1 VERSLPAP
9 RIIGHRGAA
18 AHAPENTLAGFR
30 KARQLGAQWVEF
42 DVQATRDGCPIL
54 LHDARLERTTD
65 GYGVAADRSAD
76 EIERLDAG
84 SWFGSGFRG
93 EKVPR
98 LDQALALI
106 DELGLGAVIEVKARP
121 GDGARTMHAVLET
134 LRASALAHSHIVS
147 SFDEEALAAAAAEAP
162 AIPRALIVKSIP
174 KDWRHRIDRLDCGAL
189 HVGER
194 ALASAHV
201 AEIARRC
208 ALRTYTV
215 NTPDRAREVFSWGAA
230 AVFTDCPDVLLSAV
244 GHNSDGSALSGPR
257 GSNKQ

>member
-1 VERSLPAP
+1 MKRSLPAP

-18 AHAPENTLAGFR
+18 ASAPENTLAGFR
-30 KARQLGAQWVEF
+30 KARELGAEWVEF

-65 GYGVAADRSAD
+65 GYGIAADRSSS

-84 SWFGSGFRG
+84 RWFGSGFRG

-98 LDQALALI
+98 LDMALALI
-106 DELGLGAVIEVKARP
+106 DELGLGAVIEVKAGP
-121 GDGARTMHAVLET
+121 GDGARTMRAVLAT
-134 LRASALAHSHIVS
+134 LRESAMSHSHILS
-147 SFDEEALAAAAAEAP
+147 SFDEEALAAAAADAP

-174 KDWRHRIDRLDCGAL
+174 TDWRHRVERLDCGAL

-194 ALASAHV
+194 ALAPAAV
-201 AEIARRC
+201 AEIARQC
-208 ALRTYTV
+208 PLRAYTV
-215 NTPDRAREVFSWGAA
+215 NEPDRAREVFSWGAA
-230 AVFTDCPDVLLSAV
+230 AVFTDCPDVLISAL
-244 GHNSDGSALSGPR
+244 GHNSDGSAPSGPR